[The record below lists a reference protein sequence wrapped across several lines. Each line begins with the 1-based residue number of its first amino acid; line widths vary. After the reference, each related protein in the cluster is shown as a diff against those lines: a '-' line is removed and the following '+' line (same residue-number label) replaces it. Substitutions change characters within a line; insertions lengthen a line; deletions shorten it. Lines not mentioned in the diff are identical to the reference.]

1 MVLCSRCFKAPEAP
15 RTTFDHMRGNATNDK
30 WDTFCSE
37 ACLNHSETPVERAAR
52 TGLVLMNND
61 LMFHMFLSIGR
72 ETDEGFKLI
81 QARRMLACEILQE
94 LAKTPEL
101 EAVAL

>member
-1 MVLCSRCFKAPEAP
+1 MYNLVCARCFTAPKEFLGLKERHASAY
-15 RTTFDHMRGNATNDK
+15 RY
-30 WDTFCSE
+30 CSE
-37 ACLNHSETPVERAAR
+37 RCLNHEETPVVRAAR
-52 TGLVLMNND
+52 TGIALMNAD

-72 ETDEGFKLI
+72 DDDDNMKVI
-81 QARRMLACEILQE
+81 QERRMLCASLLQE